1 VETSCR
7 FHVGKWRR
15 AWAITAR
22 LESEHQVKRL
32 IFATMQ
38 QTMYLKAEAYYN
50 GVHLQH
56 RKVPRYLARI

>member
-1 VETSCR
+1 
-7 FHVGKWRR
+7 
-15 AWAITAR
+15 
-22 LESEHQVKRL
+22 
-32 IFATMQ
+32 MQ